1 MYGPFSIDGGFLL
14 QCDTR
19 EQLRNVQQIRVV
31 HYRYTEDFARHAGL
45 PDTVDTGVIAQEVQT
60 ILPEAVR
67 TAGDIVLPNGT
78 KLDSFLVVNRV
89 CRTNFIFFCWPGVR

>member
-1 MYGPFSIDGGFLL
+1 MDPTRTVQSYYFSNFCHGL

-45 PDTVDTGVIAQEVQT
+45 PAAVDTGVIAQEVQN

-78 KLDSFLVVNRV
+78 KLDNFLVVNRV
-89 CRTNFIFFCWPGVR
+89 GYVASG